1 MVIRLDGSHEMAVT
15 RGGGSLFALNQ
26 KLPLEAMSRKACGY
40 GYCFHMGYLHKLLSG
55 EAKISSQVIFCGAWK
70 TNQEK
75 RGQTV
80 PGSLARSTFR
90 TVRAGLE
97 NQAPVFDMGFDKFQ
111 TVRKKPV
118 FILHREG
125 RVRHQAVKRRAVLRH
140 GCLNRKLEW

>member
-1 MVIRLDGSHEMAVT
+1 MVIRVDGSHEMAVT

-26 KLPLEAMSRKACGY
+26 KLPLEAVSRKACGY

-90 TVRAGLE
+90 PVRQALRIRPLTLIWVLINSRLSGK
-97 NQAPVFDMGFDKFQ
+97 NQSLFCTEK
-111 TVRKKPV
+111 
-118 FILHREG
+118 
-125 RVRHQAVKRRAVLRH
+125 AVSVIRR
-140 GCLNRKLEW
+140 